1 VGGAFRCYN
10 CSKLVSL
17 EGAPRSA
24 RGRFV
29 CSHCPKLVSLEGA
42 PQSVGGDFRCY
53 ECPKLPKWESD
64 LIDDYNDEHR
74 TWEEVYK
81 ILHKETY
88 QRAAQSGLI

>member
-1 VGGAFRCYN
+1 
-10 CSKLVSL
+10 
-17 EGAPRSA
+17 
-24 RGRFV
+24 
-29 CSHCPKLVSLEGA
+29 
-42 PQSVGGDFRCY
+42 VGGDFRCY